1 MTQRIQQI
9 REIVAQREIKQL
21 VHFTRIENLESIM
34 QHGIVP
40 IADTADK
47 QITAAINDQA
57 RWDRRTNA
65 SCLSITLP
73 NCQMF
78 FKYRRENPDVNW
90 IVLGV
95 APSVLWLKNCAFCR
109 YNAADTRISGQ
120 LLEALQ
126 TPASL
131 SGMFDEIEGVKSRQ
145 EQSLKASDTTDV
157 QAEVLVFDVIEPQ
170 YIFAAAFNNQQ
181 TKSDFEKFL
190 GERQI
195 KLNPPGGGFF
205 ASRSYVRVR

>member
-9 REIVAQREIKQL
+9 RAIVAQREIKQL

-34 QHGIVP
+34 RHGIVP
-40 IADTADK
+40 IADTAEK

-57 RWDRRTNA
+57 RWDGRTKA

-95 APSVLWLKNCAFCR
+95 DPSVLWLKNCAFCR
-109 YNAADTRISGQ
+109 YNAADARISGQ
-120 LLEALQ
+120 LLEALR

-131 SGMFDEIEGVKSRQ
+131 SGMFDETEGLASRQ
-145 EQSLKASDTTDV
+145 EQRLNTFDTTDV

-170 YIFAAAFNNQQ
+170 YIFAAAFNNQE
-181 TKSDFEKFL
+181 TKNTFERLL
-190 GERQI
+190 GERPAQV
-195 KLNPPGGGFF
+195 NPVGGGFF
-205 ASRSYVRVR
+205 ASRSYVR

>member
-40 IADTADK
+40 IADATEK
-47 QITAAINDQA
+47 QIAPAVNDQA
-57 RWDRRTNA
+57 RFDGRTNA
-65 SCLSITLP
+65 SCLSITFP
-73 NCQMF
+73 NYLMF
-78 FKYRRENPDVNW
+78 FKYRQENPDVNW

-95 APSVLWLKNCAFCR
+95 DPSVLWLKNCAFCR
-109 YNAADTRISGQ
+109 YNAADARISIQ

-131 SGMFDEIEGVKSRQ
+131 SGMFDEIEGLAPRQ
-145 EQSLKASDTTDV
+145 EHRLRTSDTTDV

-170 YIFAAAFNNQQ
+170 YIFAAAFNNQE
-181 TKSDFEKFL
+181 TMNNFEGLL
-190 GERQI
+190 GKRPA
-195 KLNPPGGGFF
+195 KLNHVGGGLF
-205 ASRSYVRVR
+205 ASRSYVR

>member
-40 IADTADK
+40 IADAAEK
-47 QITAAINDQA
+47 QIAPAVNDQA
-57 RWDRRTNA
+57 RFDGRTNA
-65 SCLSITLP
+65 SCLSITFP
-73 NCQMF
+73 NYLMF
-78 FKYRRENPDVNW
+78 FKYRQENPDVNW

-95 APSVLWLKNCAFCR
+95 DPSVLWLKNCAFCR
-109 YNAADTRISGQ
+109 YNAADARISIQ

-131 SGMFDEIEGVKSRQ
+131 SGMFDEIEGLAPRQ
-145 EQSLKASDTTDV
+145 EHRLRTSDTTDV

-170 YIFAAAFNNQQ
+170 YIFAAAFNNQE
-181 TKSDFEKFL
+181 TMNNFEGLL
-190 GERQI
+190 GKRPA
-195 KLNPPGGGFF
+195 KLNHVGGGLF
-205 ASRSYVRVR
+205 ASRSYVR